1 MVIYANYKSIKLTKA
16 ELNIRRSLSVNGQ
29 NLAQNY
35 FLPLDSPWQWKTSKE
50 KYQKVKQNCLFL
62 HILTYTDITLYIYIY
77 LHTNKWTY
85 PWKTATIWKMIW
97 KIFYYDRSFCIV
109 E

>member
-62 HILTYTDITLYIYIY
+62 HILTYTDITLYIYIQINE
-77 LHTNKWTY
+77 HIPEKRQQWFEKWFEKY
-85 PWKTATIWKMIW
+85 FIMI
-97 KIFYYDRSFCIV
+97 DPSV
-109 E
+109 

>member
-62 HILTYTDITLYIYIY
+62 HIITYIVMLFIIKFILKPNGMFY
-77 LHTNKWTY
+77 LSNVAH
-85 PWKTATIWKMIW
+85 
-97 KIFYYDRSFCIV
+97 
-109 E
+109 